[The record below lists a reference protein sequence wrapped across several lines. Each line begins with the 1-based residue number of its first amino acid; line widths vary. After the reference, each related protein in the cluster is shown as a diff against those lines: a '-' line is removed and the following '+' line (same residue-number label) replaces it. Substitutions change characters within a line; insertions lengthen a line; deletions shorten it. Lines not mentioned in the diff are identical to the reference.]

1 MTGYCLGKGLITYRG
16 LTPNVVQAIHEKV
29 LRSDLTSTL
38 TNSQVE
44 IVYSWRTDT
53 DWWLS

>member
-44 IVYSWRTDT
+44 IVY
-53 DWWLS
+53 WWLS